1 VRLVGEH
8 AMAVRVA
15 GQDRTKQSTPAAG
28 DIDDRGE
35 PAELV
40 EIENLI
46 GDHLRDACHRGV
58 ER

>member
-1 VRLVGEH
+1 
-8 AMAVRVA
+8 MAVRVA

-46 GDHLRDACHRGV
+46 GDHLRDGCHRGV
-58 ER
+58 EC